1 MVSGQVTGDRGQGTG
16 DARSLMLGGRA
27 SGGSVRAVERA
38 GHTEFTTARTEPR
51 PPGRAVHDSASG
63 NHGCLLS
70 PVSCPLPSDPCLAE
84 ADPATGEANDVAS
97 DVARLLPVGLLQPDE
112 LVILFLKPS
121 AWYVI
126 LGSWRSLLAIGAV
139 VALLL
144 WFVGLG
150 WLPSEARREII
161 LFAAGCAAVRLV
173 WQFLEWLSRVYVLTD
188 RRVVRVRGV
197 LRINVFESALRHIQ
211 HTSTTF
217 NLRERAT
224 GLGSIHFA
232 TAGTGVAEASWE
244 MIARPMEVHQTV
256 VKALERYR

>member
-1 MVSGQVTGDRGQGTG
+1 MVSGQVTGDRGQGTV
-16 DARSLMLGGRA
+16 DAARSLLPEA
-27 SGGSVRAVERA
+27 
-38 GHTEFTTARTEPR
+38 R
-51 PPGRAVHDSASG
+51 PPDKSDHNSASG
-63 NHGCLLS
+63 NDTCLLS
-70 PVSCPLPSDPCLAE
+70 PVSCSPSPDTCFAE
-84 ADPATGEANDVAS
+84 ADPAAGETNDVAS

-121 AWYVI
+121 AWFVV
-126 LGSWRSLLAIGAV
+126 LGSLRSLIAIGAV

-150 WLPSEARREII
+150 WLPPEARREII

-217 NLRERAT
+217 SVRERAV

-232 TAGTGVAEASWE
+232 TAGTGMAEASWE